1 MGWAAR
7 RTINNFPIEGI
18 NIPARE
24 ISGDFYDFYTH
35 NDQIYFTLCDVSG
48 KGVNAGMV
56 MARAITLFKI
66 YSKNK
71 FKPNEI
77 HYEMNNDLRQTNPK
91 GVYVTSI
98 VGSYNSQTDIVELS
112 NAGHL
117 PALFKNGKGFNEYES
132 SSLPLGIKKADNS
145 NEYKLESFKLDNGR
159 LYCFTDGFS
168 ECRNDK
174 GEEIGIAGVK
184 DLINNYQNTSLKKE
198 LSKIIKD
205 VESKSTKGQ
214 NFDQNNDDNIL
225 EDDLTIIGLG
235 K

>member
-1 MGWAAR
+1 
-7 RTINNFPIEGI
+7 
-18 NIPARE
+18 
-24 ISGDFYDFYTH
+24 
-35 NDQIYFTLCDVSG
+35 
-48 KGVNAGMV
+48 
-56 MARAITLFKI
+56 
-66 YSKNK
+66 
-71 FKPNEI
+71 
-77 HYEMNNDLRQTNPK
+77 MNNDLRQTNPK

-117 PALFKNGKGFNEYES
+117 PALFKNGEGFKEYES

-184 DLINNYQNTSLKKE
+184 DLINSYQNTSLKKE

-214 NFDQNNDDNIL
+214 NFDQNNDENIL